1 MMESLRAMSRG
12 WVAKILLGLLI
23 LSFAVWGIADVFR
36 SDLSG
41 AAIVS
46 AGDQTV
52 TAQQYRLAYE
62 REVNVLS
69 RQFGQRLTTEQAR
82 QFGIESRVYSAL
94 VTGAVL
100 DAKASDLSLGLSKD
114 RLATIT
120 AEEQAFF
127 GADGRFDRNQFQ
139 RTLANVG
146 MTEADYFDSIG
157 KVARRQQMVEA
168 IADGAKVP
176 TAFLEAFSM
185 FEAETRDITYLT
197 LPVSLVQ
204 PVAAPSDEQITA
216 YFTENKPSYRIP
228 EYRNFKYVKLEPA
241 DIQDLDSI
249 TDSDA
254 RADYDAN
261 VARYTTPESR
271 TFEQIVFSSQEDAQ
285 KAVEDIAAGKTFEDI
300 LTGQGKTIADAA
312 LGTFTQATFPIGDID
327 EAAFALEANVPS
339 GVLAGAFGPVI
350 LRATAITPE
359 VVQPFEA
366 LKEEIRAALAL
377 NEATGILLDVHDA
390 FEDALG
396 GGDTLEEAAAKQ
408 KLKVV
413 SIEALSASAQTP
425 DGSVISTLP
434 ASRDLISGVFETEV
448 GLENAPIS
456 VGRNGFVWYQL
467 NSITEAR
474 DPELSEVREKVIADW
489 SEAEAARLIIAKA
502 EELRAAIEAGKSI
515 DDVATEL
522 SLTAAGEIGL
532 SRDNTSSP
540 IGTEAVRTAFTG
552 PLDSVFTAVAANGT
566 DQIVMKIDEVNTPPA
581 DIGTL
586 DDQLKTQLE
595 SAVSD
600 DLLEQLVSRLEGE
613 YPVSYNAAAAQAAIA
628 FNNR

>member
-1 MMESLRAMSRG
+1 MMEWLRAMSRG
-12 WVAKILLGLLI
+12 WVAKILLGLLV

-46 AGDQTV
+46 AGNQTV

-69 RQFGQRLTTEQAR
+69 RQFGQRLTSDQAR
-82 QFGIESRVYSAL
+82 QFGVEGRVYSTL

-100 DAKASDLSLGLSKD
+100 DAKASDLNLGLSKD

-146 MTEADYFDSIG
+146 MTESDYFDSIG

-204 PVAAPSDEQITA
+204 PVAAPSDAQVTT
-216 YFTENKPSYRIP
+216 YFDENKTAYRIP
-228 EYRNFKYVKLEPA
+228 EYRGFKYVKLEPS
-241 DIQDLDSI
+241 DIQDKDSI
-249 TDSDA
+249 SDEA
-254 RADYDAN
+254 IRADYDAN
-261 VARYTTPESR
+261 IARYTTPESR
-271 TFEQIVFSSQEDAQ
+271 TFEQIVFTSQEDAQ
-285 KAVEDIAAGKTFEDI
+285 KAVEEIAAGKTFEDI

-312 LGTFTQATFPIGDID
+312 LGTFTQTSFPIGDID

-359 VVQPFEA
+359 IVQPFEE
-366 LKEEIRAALAL
+366 LKDQIRTALAL
-377 NEATGILLDVHDA
+377 NEATGVLLDVHDA

-396 GGDTLEEAAAKQ
+396 AGDTLEEAAAKQ
-408 KLKVV
+408 KLQIVT
-413 SIEALSASAQTP
+413 IDALSASAQRP
-425 DGSVISTLP
+425 DDTVITDLP

-467 NSITEAR
+467 NNITEAR
-474 DPELSEVREKVIADW
+474 DPELTEVREKVVADW

-502 EELRAAIEAGKSI
+502 EEIRATIDGGKSM

-522 SLTAAGEIGL
+522 SLSPAGEIGL

-552 PLDSVFTAVAANGT
+552 PKDSVFTAIAANGT
-566 DQIVMKIDEVNTPPA
+566 DQIVMKIDVVNRPAA
-581 DIGTL
+581 DIDAL

-595 SAVSD
+595 SAISD

-613 YPVSYNAAAAQAAIA
+613 YPVSYNQAAAQAALA
-628 FNNR
+628 FTNR